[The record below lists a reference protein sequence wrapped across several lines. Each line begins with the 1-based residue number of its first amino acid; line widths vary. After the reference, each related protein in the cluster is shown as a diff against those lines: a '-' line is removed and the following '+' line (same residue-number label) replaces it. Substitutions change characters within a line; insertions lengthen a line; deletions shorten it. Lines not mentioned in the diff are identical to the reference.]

1 MASQLFL
8 EERDA
13 NGNFSKA
20 YYDSFDNDTSLR
32 ATHGGIGIPRAASGL
47 EKKRDSFDLKGFAGA
62 EIIEV
67 SSHDQSHRG
76 RYYIGRRPSTSRVL
90 RFLQLLIGV
99 FLPTG
104 YPDSVTADY
113 IDYQIYDSI
122 QAFASSISML
132 IGNRAVLTSVG
143 VGDKD
148 ATSTSALFITVI
160 QETIGRLATITF
172 AWKFGS
178 MLEQECKK
186 FRFAADLVVNAGII
200 CDCLSP
206 YFLANRSAKIF
217 FLCCSGVLKAI
228 CGVMAN
234 GSKAALTQHFTNSE
248 KGSIADVAAKDSS
261 QETVISLLGML
272 AGTIIVPYINT
283 DTEIWTVLLILIGLH
298 LFTNYRAV
306 SSVVMETLNRHRT
319 SIVFARLMDTISPG
333 MMESDF
339 LNQPPVLP
347 SIILTPRQVSNQE
360 RVLEQDG
367 VLRWGSRGAVMGV
380 ATIGT
385 FSAVRKILPPGMSVQ
400 DLLSI
405 FGHGSAGYVLWFETS
420 RVRGRRTKQI
430 TVRIALIE
438 RFHDDRPTSDRA
450 YYAHESSGSST
461 PSPYGQDNIDTRDVR
476 AWVHALYLARHV
488 RSLHN
493 GSGESNSITSA
504 RDNVIRTLHLVDG
517 LFGPTGR
524 VTEALGIRGWDLTR
538 GRTMIVSGSVPRV
551 RVRVRLSDMD
561 HDVKGGDA

>member
-1 MASQLFL
+1 MSAQPFL

-13 NGNFSKA
+13 NGNISKA
-20 YYDSFDNDTSLR
+20 YYDSYDRDTSIR
-32 ATHGGIGIPRAASGL
+32 TSSTGIAHSSARI
-47 EKKRDSFDLKGFAGA
+47 EKERNVFDSTAFTGA
-62 EIIEV
+62 EIVEI
-67 SSHDQSHRG
+67 SADDQSRRG
-76 RYYIGRRPSTSRVL
+76 QYYVGRRPSSSRVL
-90 RFLQLLIGV
+90 RLLQLLVSV

-104 YPDSVTADY
+104 YPDSVKSDY
-113 IDYQIYDSI
+113 IDYQIYDSV

-132 IGNRAVLTSVG
+132 LGNRAVLTSVG

-172 AWKFGS
+172 AWRFGS

-186 FRFAADLVVNAGII
+186 FRFSADLVVNAGIV

-206 YFLANRSAKIF
+206 YFPGNRSVKIF
-217 FLCCSGVLKAI
+217 FLCCSGILKAI

-234 GSKAALTQHFTNSE
+234 GSKAALTQHFTNPH
-248 KGSIADVAAKDSS
+248 KGSISDVAAKDSS

-272 AGTIIVPYINT
+272 AGTVLVPYINT
-283 DTEIWTVLLILIGLH
+283 NKETWTMLTILITIH

-319 SIVFARLMDTISPG
+319 NIVFAQLMDSMSPG

-347 SIILTPRQVSNQE
+347 SVILTPRHVSRQE
-360 RVLEQDG
+360 RILEQDG
-367 VLRWGSRGAVMGV
+367 VLRWGSRGADMGIG
-380 ATIGT
+380 TIGT
-385 FSAVRKILPPGMSVQ
+385 FSAVRRILPPGMSIQ

-405 FGHGSAGYVLWFETS
+405 FGNGSAGYVLWYETS
-420 RVRGRRTKQI
+420 RVRGRRNKRV

-438 RFHDDRPTSDRA
+438 RSSDDSATSDLA
-450 YYAHESSGSST
+450 YYARTSSGANT
-461 PSPYGQDNIDTRDVR
+461 PTPYGQLDTRELR

-488 RSLHN
+488 RALHN
-493 GSGESNSITSA
+493 GTGESNSITSA

-517 LFGPTGR
+517 LFGPNGR
-524 VTEALGIRGWDLTR
+524 VTEALSIRGWDLTR
-538 GRTMIVSGSVPRV
+538 GGTMIVSWSVPRL
-551 RVRVRLSDMD
+551 RVRNSLSDRDQKKPTSD
-561 HDVKGGDA
+561 HVS